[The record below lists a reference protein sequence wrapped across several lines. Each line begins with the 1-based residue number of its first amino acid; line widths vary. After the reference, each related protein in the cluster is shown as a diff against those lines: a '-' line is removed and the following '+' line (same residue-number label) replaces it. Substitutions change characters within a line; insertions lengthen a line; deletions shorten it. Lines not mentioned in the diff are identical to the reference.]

1 MAPVRWAPRTLTT
14 LHKIRPSVAKAQGSL
29 TNDNDQDKNK
39 MRRALPPKARA
50 SVALLASAGP
60 VTRSSSGVVPSNPDA
75 EPKAKAERRVKF
87 HPAGESG
94 RVLCMT
100 REFEIDSEG
109 GCYMNHE
116 KSRETYDKKMTKKVP
131 GPVPGSYEP
140 KLCRTADEN
149 DARFANLTDAND
161 VSQINQCIQPQSLE
175 WARHA
180 HDLACR
186 FERHRCADSVR
197 FLLTRMELSK
207 NAWCRG
213 EWEATVRDA
222 LIEDKL
228 DSAARTQK
236 RKFVV
241 T

>member
-1 MAPVRWAPRTLTT
+1 
-14 LHKIRPSVAKAQGSL
+14 
-29 TNDNDQDKNK
+29 

-50 SVALLASAGP
+50 PVALLASAGP
-60 VTRSSSGVVPSNPDA
+60 VTRSSNGAVPSNPDA
-75 EPKAKAERRVKF
+75 EPKAEPKAEARVSKKRVGF

-94 RVLCMT
+94 RVLCTT

-109 GCYMNHE
+109 GCCMNHE
-116 KSRETYDKKMTKKVP
+116 KSREAYDKKMTKKVP

-149 DARFANLTDAND
+149 DARFANVADAND
-161 VSQINQCIQPQSLE
+161 VSQINQSIHPQSLE

-207 NAWCRG
+207 SAWCRG
-213 EWEATVRDA
+213 QWELTVRDA

-228 DSAARTQK
+228 DIASGRTQK
-236 RKFVV
+236 RKFLV

>member
-1 MAPVRWAPRTLTT
+1 
-14 LHKIRPSVAKAQGSL
+14 
-29 TNDNDQDKNK
+29 

-50 SVALLASAGP
+50 PVALLASAGP
-60 VTRSSSGVVPSNPDA
+60 VTRSNSGTVPTNPDA
-75 EPKAKAERRVKF
+75 EPKAKAEAPVSKKRVGF

-100 REFEIDSEG
+100 REFEIDYEG

-116 KSRETYDKKMTKKVP
+116 KSKEMYDKKMTKKVP

-149 DARFANLTDAND
+149 DARFANVTDAND
-161 VSQINQCIQPQSLE
+161 VTQINRCIQPQSLE

-186 FERHRCADSVR
+186 FERHPCADSVR
-197 FLLTRMELSK
+197 LLLGRMELSR
-207 NAWCRG
+207 NPWCRG
-213 EWEATVRDA
+213 EWETTVRDA
-222 LIEDKL
+222 LVEDRL
-228 DSAARTQK
+228 DNSGRSQK

>member
-1 MAPVRWAPRTLTT
+1 
-14 LHKIRPSVAKAQGSL
+14 
-29 TNDNDQDKNK
+29 

-50 SVALLASAGP
+50 PVVLLASAGP
-60 VTRSSSGVVPSNPDA
+60 VTRSSSGVVPSKPDA

-87 HPAGESG
+87 HTAGESG

-100 REFEIDSEG
+100 REFEIDEEG
-109 GCYMNHE
+109 GCCMNRE
-116 KSRETYDKKMTKKVP
+116 KSKEMYDKKMTKKVP

-149 DARFANLTDAND
+149 DARFANVTDTND
-161 VSQINQCIQPQSLE
+161 VSQINQSIHPQSLE

-186 FERHRCADSVR
+186 FERHPCADSVR
-197 FLLTRMELSK
+197 LLLGRMELSR
-207 NAWCRG
+207 NPWCR
-213 EWEATVRDA
+213 EQWEATVRDA
-222 LIEDKL
+222 LVEDRL
-228 DSAARTQK
+228 HSASGRTQK

>member
-1 MAPVRWAPRTLTT
+1 
-14 LHKIRPSVAKAQGSL
+14 
-29 TNDNDQDKNK
+29 

-50 SVALLASAGP
+50 PVLLLASAGP
-60 VTRSSSGVVPSNPDA
+60 ITRSSSGVIPTTPDAKPKA
-75 EPKAKAERRVKF
+75 EPKAEAKAEAPVPKKKKRVGF
-87 HPAGESG
+87 HTAGASG
-94 RVLCMT
+94 RVLCMA
-100 REFEIDSEG
+100 REFEIDEEG

-116 KSRETYDKKMTKKVP
+116 KSREAYAKKMTKKVL

-149 DARFANLTDAND
+149 DARFANVSDAND
-161 VSQINQCIQPQSLE
+161 VAQINQCIQPQSLE

-186 FERHRCADSVR
+186 FERHPCADSVR
-197 FLLTRMELSK
+197 LLLSRMELSR
-207 NAWCRG
+207 NPSYRA
-213 EWEATVRDA
+213 EWELTVRDA
-222 LIEDKL
+222 LVEDRL
-228 DSAARTQK
+228 HSASGRSQK